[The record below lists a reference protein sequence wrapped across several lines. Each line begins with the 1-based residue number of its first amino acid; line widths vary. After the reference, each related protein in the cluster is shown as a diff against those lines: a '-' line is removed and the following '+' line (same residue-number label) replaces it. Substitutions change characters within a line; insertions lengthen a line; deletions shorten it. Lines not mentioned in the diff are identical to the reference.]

1 MCIVASFKNKKLI
14 GILPLVLTRKY
25 GVKSYLGPGNQYL
38 DRCTLLV
45 EENGQR
51 VARELVKKLK
61 KEVRFYLSGVDEE
74 FSEGLINTSGLNFRK
89 TTICPYLEL
98 ETDPNRFLQSKKR
111 KRIIKAL
118 EEGQGNFWCKTFLDF
133 SEELLGILIE
143 IENSSFKKS
152 IYKSSLSDSRLRKL
166 LLSLSEQG
174 SKDLLINLLYYKD
187 EPISFQYGFLSKGV
201 FNASNMAYM
210 ASFADFIPGRL
221 LTYLVLPELI
231 KLGITKMDFSRGNSQ
246 FKREFTRDFY
256 QQYLVFYSANF
267 FIKSWWREVERGF
280 SFLEAHPKLFEI
292 ARISKNIMTKKL
304 KSPRFGQ
311 LFFPDRDLLKT

>member
-1 MCIVASFKNKKLI
+1 
-14 GILPLVLTRKY
+14 
-25 GVKSYLGPGNQYL
+25 
-38 DRCTLLV
+38 
-45 EENGQR
+45 
-51 VARELVKKLK
+51 
-61 KEVRFYLSGVDEE
+61 
-74 FSEGLINTSGLNFRK
+74 
-89 TTICPYLEL
+89 L

-166 LLSLSEQG
+166 LLSLSGQG